1 MAVAVTVAGSC
12 GSGSTASQAT
22 SICCGCGPEKTKK
35 KKKAKSKT
43 KQKNYQGSRNKEGEK
58 LTMRD
63 GSDLRGRHPGW
74 EEKDKEGKTHP
85 PTGVPAHM
93 LHAEPG
99 SFQDVR
105 LCRDE
110 SNLQDSTPCFTRE

>member
-1 MAVAVTVAGSC
+1 
-12 GSGSTASQAT
+12 
-22 SICCGCGPEKTKK
+22 
-35 KKKAKSKT
+35 
-43 KQKNYQGSRNKEGEK
+43 
-58 LTMRD
+58 MRD

-74 EEKDKEGKTHP
+74 EEKHKEGKTHP

-110 SNLQDSTPCFTRE
+110 SNLQDSTPCSHESKVKPREATTYHSFHSYLLSEPGLKARPPDL